1 MEVSKFQLE
10 IIFFEYIQRNT
21 SVWGEK
27 NYRCF
32 KKKKRGIRLC
42 VRANMITVHFLMN
55 AIAGA

>member
-21 SVWGEK
+21 SIWGEK

-32 KKKKRGIRLC
+32 KKKKGGFTC